1 MSTSGSVCETAV
13 PAESRVKKAAKR
25 SLYIMKSKKLMAKD
39 SQDAGS
45 SAIAIV

>member
-1 MSTSGSVCETAV
+1 MSTSGNVCAADV
-13 PAESRVKKAAKR
+13 AAIKKMQKAAKR
-25 SLYIMKSKKLMAKD
+25 SLSFIEKEKLMAKD